1 MNTQQAL
8 PNVKQTKS
16 ELLKS
21 SVLEIAR
28 KLLQDKENDIES
40 GIEEGIY
47 SAKDNIE
54 TRKFIADAK
63 AVLSEFEKHQ
73 PAIYVMLE
81 GGNIQGA
88 SATCDIDFN
97 LYDKDNYKAGDLPH
111 DLTPEEWNEQIE
123 ALTASNNITGVY

>member
-73 PAIYVMLE
+73 PAIYVQRMFLKL
-81 GGNIQGA
+81 
-88 SATCDIDFN
+88 SSTRM
-97 LYDKDNYKAGDLPH
+97 
-111 DLTPEEWNEQIE
+111 
-123 ALTASNNITGVY
+123 